1 MGGGGIFLGRSQL
14 VLARHTN
21 AYIETRMQ
29 SGLRHVLKIYPM
41 QTTVEDKESGNTV
54 AAVNCYFMS
63 QDGSMF
69 KAQVHFSPYF
79 YLQIKV
85 RCYTPQ
91 CTCPCHLKPPRHT
104 SRYEVQ
110 QLYSSFIAAV
120 FSCAPEDAADDAEEG
135 WMATCGASTPRT
147 SRQP

>member
-1 MGGGGIFLGRSQL
+1 MSRSGWKVYVQS
-14 VLARHTN
+14 A
-21 AYIETRMQ
+21 RMQ
-29 SGLRHVLKIYPM
+29 SIHARTCV

-85 RCYTPQ
+85 WSVDSRHQGYVKLAAASARSFNSRSLSACHWCLIGRGKLEGLQVRGYTVGMATWGCRSPN
-91 CTCPCHLKPPRHT
+91 L
-104 SRYEVQ
+104 
-110 QLYSSFIAAV
+110 A
-120 FSCAPEDAADDAEEG
+120 SCAAG
-135 WMATCGASTPRT
+135 
-147 SRQP
+147 

>member
-1 MGGGGIFLGRSQL
+1 MSMSGWK
-14 VLARHTN
+14 V
-21 AYIETRMQ
+21 YILSVRMQ
-29 SGLRHVLKIYPM
+29 CIHACTCV

-85 RCYTPQ
+85 CLADLPHHV
-91 CTCPCHLKPPRHT
+91 HLVST
-104 SRYEVQ
+104 
-110 QLYSSFIAAV
+110 AAGAHP
-120 FSCAPEDAADDAEEG
+120 FTLHSLAQAALAPSWG
-135 WMATCGASTPRT
+135 WEAGESAI
-147 SRQP
+147 

>member
-1 MGGGGIFLGRSQL
+1 M
-14 VLARHTN
+14 T
-21 AYIETRMQ
+21 E
-29 SGLRHVLKIYPM
+29 LKSICGCA

-85 RCYTPQ
+85 
-91 CTCPCHLKPPRHT
+91 
-104 SRYEVQ
+104 
-110 QLYSSFIAAV
+110 
-120 FSCAPEDAADDAEEG
+120 
-135 WMATCGASTPRT
+135 
-147 SRQP
+147 

>member
-1 MGGGGIFLGRSQL
+1 MLTSKRECSQD
-14 VLARHTN
+14 
-21 AYIETRMQ
+21 Y
-29 SGLRHVLKIYPM
+29 GHVRKIYPM

-85 RCYTPQ
+85 R
-91 CTCPCHLKPPRHT
+91 
-104 SRYEVQ
+104 
-110 QLYSSFIAAV
+110 
-120 FSCAPEDAADDAEEG
+120 
-135 WMATCGASTPRT
+135 
-147 SRQP
+147 